1 MAGFQASNLQLGR
14 SKSTRFILLIFH
26 SSRYVRFQKLNSD
39 SGNDEDQRMFIF
51 MCSRIDSAET
61 LRESGCGGKCG
72 ARLMFAGLEPT
83 ALSFRA
89 FPPSSASADEH
100 ELLAVFPNRR
110 RFHALASHW
119 CARRTSPAPP
129 GGLKPDTVGGGCPV
143 GADVMV
149 RGQWRPH
156 WDYNSQQPSV
166 LFSQLIRASVGK

>member
-72 ARLMFAGLEPT
+72 ARANVCGFGAHRPVVPRFPSIFSLCGWTRAARRLSKQA
-83 ALSFRA
+83 ALSRA
-89 FPPSSASADEH
+89 RLPLVRSSNLPGSARWVETWH
-100 ELLAVFPNRR
+100 RWRR
-110 RFHALASHW
+110 LPGRCRRNGAGTVAPALGLQL
-119 CARRTSPAPP
+119 PAAL
-129 GGLKPDTVGGGCPV
+129 GPV
-143 GADVMV
+143 LSA
-149 RGQWRPH
+149 
-156 WDYNSQQPSV
+156 N
-166 LFSQLIRASVGK
+166 